1 MEGSPVSLVV
11 AIDGP
16 SGSGKSTLARRL
28 AEHFGIA
35 YLDTGSTYRAATI
48 WALRHGVDLD
58 DVESVAASTRSMPLE
73 VLTDPTNPRFLLD
86 DEDITDQLHT
96 GAVSNVVTKVAVNLD
111 VRAEL
116 KRRQREIIDDSREHG
131 GVVAE
136 GRDVTSVVAPDADVR
151 ILLIASPEER
161 LARRAV
167 DRHGVADTHA
177 LEATKHEVYDRDAN
191 DSTVSQFMVA
201 PDGVFT
207 LDNSDMVPDQTFA
220 AGLLMIEKAL
230 RG

>member
-1 MEGSPVSLVV
+1 MSLVI

-16 SGSGKSTLARRL
+16 SGSGKSTLSRRL
-28 AEHFGIA
+28 AEHFGLA

-48 WALRHGVDLD
+48 WAVRQGIDLD
-58 DVESVAASTRSMPLE
+58 DQAAVAAATRAMPLE
-73 VLTDPTNPRFLLD
+73 VVTDPHNSRYLLD
-86 DEDITDQLHT
+86 GEDVTDELHT
-96 GAVSNVVTKVAVNLD
+96 GEVSSVVTKVAINLE

-116 KRRQREIIDDSREHG
+116 KRLQREIIDGSRAGG

-161 LARRAV
+161 LARRSV
-167 DRHGVADTHA
+167 DRHGTADA
-177 LEATKHEVYDRDAN
+177 ASMEATKHEVHDRDAS
-191 DSTVSQFMVA
+191 DSTVSQFMEA
-201 PDGVFT
+201 PDGVVT
-207 LDNSDMVPDQTFA
+207 LDNSAMVPDESFA
-220 AGLLMIEKAL
+220 AGVAIVERAL